1 MTEGTQARPERVMV
15 LEPDAERRQML
26 AQTLMQSGFRCFM
39 ADSVHDALPFYQ
51 DRQNSACML
60 TILNARLP
68 WCESVEL
75 LSRAQENDWPVLFLT
90 AEAANVAHLQSLFD
104 LPCDALVHPFSPKQ
118 LMNAVE
124 NLLLSISQKQLE
136 CHIVCRGSTA
146 PYDAQFRQYC
156 SYEDVLSLMTYLRD
170 LFKTRAAAKKEYA
183 ASHTEAECEAYLR
196 TAFPPVIVLFEDYN
210 AFCAMSYSPGTRVS
224 YTDVWETLLKN
235 GRGYGVTF
243 LAVWNRALYQQNF
256 QKQAVQL
263 FLSYQTGVHL
273 GGKLDAQRAI
283 ETGLSITEQA
293 RIRPPETGFALEGT
307 RLSEVYLPR
316 TAAPAEE
323 L

>member
-51 DRQNSACML
+51 DRQDSACML

-90 AEAANVAHLQSLFD
+90 AEAANVTHLQSLFD

-124 NLLLSISQKQLE
+124 NLLLL
-136 CHIVCRGSTA
+136 
-146 PYDAQFRQYC
+146 AQ
-156 SYEDVLSLMTYLRD
+156 SLLRAG
-170 LFKTRAAAKKEYA
+170 AAAA
-183 ASHTEAECEAYLR
+183 GH
-196 TAFPPVIVLFEDYN
+196 
-210 AFCAMSYSPGTRVS
+210 
-224 YTDVWETLLKN
+224 
-235 GRGYGVTF
+235 
-243 LAVWNRALYQQNF
+243 
-256 QKQAVQL
+256 
-263 FLSYQTGVHL
+263 
-273 GGKLDAQRAI
+273 
-283 ETGLSITEQA
+283 
-293 RIRPPETGFALEGT
+293 
-307 RLSEVYLPR
+307 
-316 TAAPAEE
+316 AAPPRDDGRRTPDTHRARN
-323 L
+323 LPCWKCW

>member
-1 MTEGTQARPERVMV
+1 MTEGTQARPQRVMV

-90 AEAANVAHLQSLFD
+90 AEAANVTHLQSLFD

-124 NLLLSISQKQLE
+124 TCCCLPNRS
-136 CHIVCRGSTA
+136 CAPGRCGWTRCTTA
-146 PYDAQFRQYC
+146 
-156 SYEDVLSLMTYLRD
+156 
-170 LFKTRAAAKKEYA
+170 
-183 ASHTEAECEAYLR
+183 
-196 TAFPPVIVLFEDYN
+196 
-210 AFCAMSYSPGTRVS
+210 
-224 YTDVWETLLKN
+224 
-235 GRGYGVTF
+235 
-243 LAVWNRALYQQNF
+243 
-256 QKQAVQL
+256 
-263 FLSYQTGVHL
+263 
-273 GGKLDAQRAI
+273 
-283 ETGLSITEQA
+283 
-293 RIRPPETGFALEGT
+293 
-307 RLSEVYLPR
+307 
-316 TAAPAEE
+316 
-323 L
+323 

>member
-51 DRQNSACML
+51 DRQDSACML

-124 NLLLSISQKQLE
+124 NLLLL
-136 CHIVCRGSTA
+136 
-146 PYDAQFRQYC
+146 AQSLLRAGPLRLDTLHHRVTMAGEPSRY
-156 SYEDVLSLMTYLRD
+156 SVSPVL
-170 LFKTRAAAKKEYA
+170 
-183 ASHTEAECEAYLR
+183 
-196 TAFPPVIVLFEDYN
+196 
-210 AFCAMSYSPGTRVS
+210 
-224 YTDVWETLLKN
+224 
-235 GRGYGVTF
+235 
-243 LAVWNRALYQQNF
+243 
-256 QKQAVQL
+256 
-263 FLSYQTGVHL
+263 
-273 GGKLDAQRAI
+273 KL
-283 ETGLSITEQA
+283 TS
-293 RIRPPETGFALEGT
+293 
-307 RLSEVYLPR
+307 V
-316 TAAPAEE
+316 
-323 L
+323 

>member
-124 NLLLSISQKQLE
+124 NLLLL
-136 CHIVCRGSTA
+136 
-146 PYDAQFRQYC
+146 AQSPAR
-156 SYEDVLSLMTYLRD
+156 
-170 LFKTRAAAKKEYA
+170 RAAAAGHA
-183 ASHTEAECEAYLR
+183 A
-196 TAFPPVIVLFEDYN
+196 PPRDDGRRAPDTHRAGICLAGSAGEN
-210 AFCAMSYSPGTRVS
+210 A
-224 YTDVWETLLKN
+224 
-235 GRGYGVTF
+235 
-243 LAVWNRALYQQNF
+243 
-256 QKQAVQL
+256 
-263 FLSYQTGVHL
+263 
-273 GGKLDAQRAI
+273 GGSR
-283 ETGLSITEQA
+283 
-293 RIRPPETGFALEGT
+293 
-307 RLSEVYLPR
+307 LPR
-316 TAAPAEE
+316 NAPADGVGISGFRRNPHSGRAHSAFAAEIG
-323 L
+323 